1 MGKIFNINRRFKG
14 TEPKD
19 SGLADFENDIVSLD
33 ETGSI
38 ELPDDASED
47 NINAQYENYDEDYD
61 EVSDETDEAE
71 ELEEVDE
78 TDEVEELEEVDETDN
93 IDDSEEADET
103 FDSEESEYYDEAS
116 DETGAIDEIPEDA
129 EDYDESEETGD
140 AEESE
145 YYDDDYEEASDE
157 IGAID
162 EIPEDAEDYDESEET
177 GDAEESGYYDD
188 DYDEVSDEIGD
199 TEEYDEVSDE
209 TGVIEDFGE
218 VAAIA
223 EGSLEEIEYP
233 EEVADHDNYSDDD
246 PTLGFDEVRLDTATI
261 NAADLA
267 AYVKGTRIREL
278 RQSGAYSEDVCDVD
292 AVSESA
298 GASGGKASA
307 KETSYG
313 KPSGKRTSEKSISGK
328 SRSDKR
334 KPEAASYDEADQDLG
349 SDEYVN
355 LDAPHNPVIK
365 APEKDKNNVLKLLVI
380 AAACIALLAVGIF
393 GIKGLLHRGGSSSGS
408 VVRMNDAGLPVAD
421 ELMGVGSELG
431 SIDSIGRAGI
441 DAAINATMS
450 GGTQVVDV
458 PVPDTSVIPHT
469 DYNENELVIST
480 RVSIEL
486 ITVKSDLKIRF
497 INADTGKLIPNIPFQ
512 VVITDPSGKTLNWT
526 DDDLDGIIYKTSI
539 SEGKYKVHVEP
550 LSGDKYSDYSWPSD
564 NNVTVK
570 STIDYAKV
578 DVGDEVKDA
587 SQVNENA
594 EDTASRGNT
603 SELDPTNTVAFVE
616 SSVSPMYTEISK
628 DTITNPLA
636 ALILQEPDAIVLV
649 SENSVSGN
657 QTVSGNGADSGNGG
671 GTTVSNNDSGNTPSV
686 SGNGEQPGSNG
697 QGTSVSA
704 NDTPAPK
711 PGVSVTVS
719 PATLSLKTGA
729 AGTVT
734 FSYSLTNVEKA
745 DKIDV
750 VSSNTSVATVSSS
763 HSEKDKTV
771 TVTVTAVAGGTCD
784 ITVTVTTAK
793 TDKVTETAT
802 ASAKCTVTV
811 TNVDMTQPLKD
822 KSGNVVYV
830 FENNAYRAATFADYA
845 KFDKFY
851 IVTGTKYTG
860 WQTINGSTYYYDAN
874 GKVVTGT
881 QVIQGVTYM
890 FAADGKM
897 TSTSGVLGIDVSKW
911 NGNIDW
917 AAVKA
922 SGVDYVIIR
931 VGYRGSTAGALI
943 DDSRFVANING
954 AKGAGLRVG
963 VYFVTQAINDVEA
976 VYEASMVLDR
986 IKGYSLDLPVFLDVE
1001 PSGGRGDRIDKATR
1015 TSVIIAFCETIRSAG
1030 YSAGVYANKT
1040 WLDTKM
1046 DASQLGNYKI
1056 WVAHYSSVC
1065 GYTGR
1070 YDMWQYTDKGTI
1082 SGITGS
1088 VDLNLRYS

>member
-47 NINAQYENYDEDYD
+47 NIDAQYENYDEDYD

-71 ELEEVDE
+71 EPGEVDE
-78 TDEVEELEEVDETDN
+78 TDEVEELEEVDETDT
-93 IDDSEEADET
+93 IDDPEEADET
-103 FDSEESEYYDEAS
+103 FDSEESEYYDEDYEEVSDETGAIDEIPEDAEDYDKSEETGDAEESDYYDDYDEAS

-129 EDYDESEETGD
+129 EG
-140 AEESE
+140 
-145 YYDDDYEEASDE
+145 
-157 IGAID
+157 
-162 EIPEDAEDYDESEET
+162 YDESEET

-188 DYDEVSDEIGD
+188 DYDELSDETGD

-218 VAAIA
+218 CAAAA

-233 EEVADHDNYSDDD
+233 EEVADHDDYSDDD

-278 RQSGAYSEDVCDVD
+278 RQSGAYSEDVSDVD

-298 GASGGKASA
+298 DASGVKASA

-328 SRSDKR
+328 ARSDKR

-458 PVPDTSVIPHT
+458 PVPDTSVTPHT

-550 LSGDKYSDYSWPSD
+550 LSGDKYSDYS
-564 NNVTVK
+564 
-570 STIDYAKV
+570 I
-578 DVGDEVKDA
+578 
-587 SQVNENA
+587 
-594 EDTASRGNT
+594 
-603 SELDPTNTVAFVE
+603 
-616 SSVSPMYTEISK
+616 
-628 DTITNPLA
+628 
-636 ALILQEPDAIVLV
+636 
-649 SENSVSGN
+649 
-657 QTVSGNGADSGNGG
+657 
-671 GTTVSNNDSGNTPSV
+671 
-686 SGNGEQPGSNG
+686 
-697 QGTSVSA
+697 
-704 NDTPAPK
+704 
-711 PGVSVTVS
+711 
-719 PATLSLKTGA
+719 
-729 AGTVT
+729 
-734 FSYSLTNVEKA
+734 
-745 DKIDV
+745 
-750 VSSNTSVATVSSS
+750 
-763 HSEKDKTV
+763 
-771 TVTVTAVAGGTCD
+771 
-784 ITVTVTTAK
+784 
-793 TDKVTETAT
+793 
-802 ASAKCTVTV
+802 
-811 TNVDMTQPLKD
+811 
-822 KSGNVVYV
+822 
-830 FENNAYRAATFADYA
+830 
-845 KFDKFY
+845 
-851 IVTGTKYTG
+851 
-860 WQTINGSTYYYDAN
+860 
-874 GKVVTGT
+874 
-881 QVIQGVTYM
+881 
-890 FAADGKM
+890 
-897 TSTSGVLGIDVSKW
+897 
-911 NGNIDW
+911 
-917 AAVKA
+917 
-922 SGVDYVIIR
+922 
-931 VGYRGSTAGALI
+931 
-943 DDSRFVANING
+943 
-954 AKGAGLRVG
+954 
-963 VYFVTQAINDVEA
+963 
-976 VYEASMVLDR
+976 
-986 IKGYSLDLPVFLDVE
+986 
-1001 PSGGRGDRIDKATR
+1001 
-1015 TSVIIAFCETIRSAG
+1015 
-1030 YSAGVYANKT
+1030 
-1040 WLDTKM
+1040 
-1046 DASQLGNYKI
+1046 
-1056 WVAHYSSVC
+1056 
-1065 GYTGR
+1065 
-1070 YDMWQYTDKGTI
+1070 
-1082 SGITGS
+1082 
-1088 VDLNLRYS
+1088 

>member
-47 NINAQYENYDEDYD
+47 NIDAQYENYDEDYD

-71 ELEEVDE
+71 EPGEVDE
-78 TDEVEELEEVDETDN
+78 TDEVEELEEVDETDT
-93 IDDSEEADET
+93 IDDPEEADET
-103 FDSEESEYYDEAS
+103 FDSEESEYYDEDYDEVS

-129 EDYDESEETGD
+129 EDYDESEET
-140 AEESE
+140 
-145 YYDDDYEEASDE
+145 
-157 IGAID
+157 
-162 EIPEDAEDYDESEET
+162 EDT
-177 GDAEESGYYDD
+177 EESGYYDD
-188 DYDEVSDEIGD
+188 DYDEVSDE
-199 TEEYDEVSDE
+199 

-218 VAAIA
+218 GAAAA

-233 EEVADHDNYSDDD
+233 EEFADHDDYSDDD
-246 PTLGFDEVRLDTATI
+246 PTLDFDEVRLDTATI

-278 RQSGAYSEDVCDVD
+278 RQSGAYSEDVSDVD

-298 GASGGKASA
+298 GASEVKASA

-313 KPSGKRTSEKSISGK
+313 KPSGKRTSEKNISGK
-328 SRSDKR
+328 ARSDKR
-334 KPEAASYDEADQDLG
+334 KPEAASYDEADQNLG

-458 PVPDTSVIPHT
+458 PVPDTSVTPHT

-636 ALILQEPDAIVLV
+636 ALTMQEPGGIVLV
-649 SENSVSGN
+649 SETNSGESGNSESNSGDNGSNTESGSQPSVSDN
-657 QTVSGNGADSGNGG
+657 NSG
-671 GTTVSNNDSGNTPSV
+671 TTPSV
-686 SGNGEQPGSNG
+686 SGNESQSGNNNS
-697 QGTSVSA
+697 GTSVSA

-711 PGVSVTVS
+711 PEVSVTVS

-729 AGTVT
+729 TGTFT
-734 FSYSLTNVEKA
+734 FSYSLTNVDKV

-750 VSSNTSVATVSSS
+750 VSSNTSVATASVS
-763 HSEKDKTV
+763 DK

-811 TNVDMTQPLKD
+811 TNVDMTQTLKD
-822 KSGNVVYV
+822 KSGNEVYV
-830 FENNAYRAATFADYA
+830 FENNAYRIATFADYA

-860 WQTINGSTYYYDAN
+860 WQNINGSTYYYDAN

-954 AKGAGLRVG
+954 AKGAGLKVG

>member
-38 ELPDDASED
+38 ELPDDATED
-47 NINAQYENYDEDYD
+47 NIDAQYENYDEDYD

-71 ELEEVDE
+71 EPGEVDE
-78 TDEVEELEEVDETDN
+78 TDEVEELEEVDETDT
-93 IDDSEEADET
+93 IDDPEEADET
-103 FDSEESEYYDEAS
+103 FDSEESEYYDEDYDEVS

-145 YYDDDYEEASDE
+145 YYDDDYDEASDE
-157 IGAID
+157 TGAID
-162 EIPEDAEDYDESEET
+162 EIPEDAEDYDEPEET
-177 GDAEESGYYDD
+177 EDAEEAGCYDD
-188 DYDEVSDEIGD
+188 D
-199 TEEYDEVSDE
+199 YDEVSDE
-209 TGVIEDFGE
+209 TGVIEEFGE
-218 VAAIA
+218 GAAAA

-233 EEVADHDNYSDDD
+233 EEVADHDDYSDDD

-278 RQSGAYSEDVCDVD
+278 RQSGAYSEDVSDVD

-298 GASGGKASA
+298 DASGVKASA

-328 SRSDKR
+328 ARSDKR

-458 PVPDTSVIPHT
+458 PVPDTSVTPHT

-636 ALILQEPDAIVLV
+636 ALTMQEPGGIVLV
-649 SENSVSGN
+649 SETNSGESDNSESNSGDNGSNTESGSQPSVSDN
-657 QTVSGNGADSGNGG
+657 NSG
-671 GTTVSNNDSGNTPSV
+671 TTPSV
-686 SGNGEQPGSNG
+686 SGNESQSGNNNS
-697 QGTSVSA
+697 GTSVSA

-711 PGVSVTVS
+711 PEVSVTVS

-729 AGTVT
+729 TGTFT
-734 FSYSLTNVEKA
+734 FSYSLTNVDKV

-750 VSSNTSVATVSSS
+750 VSSNTSVATASVS
-763 HSEKDKTV
+763 DK

-811 TNVDMTQPLKD
+811 TNVDMTQTLKD
-822 KSGNVVYV
+822 KSGNEVYV
-830 FENNAYRAATFADYA
+830 FENNAYRIATFADYA

-860 WQTINGSTYYYDAN
+860 WQNINGSTYYYDAN

-954 AKGAGLRVG
+954 AKGAGLKVG

-1001 PSGGRGDRIDKATR
+1001 TSGGRGDRIDKATR

>member
-47 NINAQYENYDEDYD
+47 NIDAQYENYDEDYD

-71 ELEEVDE
+71 EPGEVDE
-78 TDEVEELEEVDETDN
+78 TDEVEELEEVDETDT
-93 IDDSEEADET
+93 IDDPEEADET
-103 FDSEESEYYDEAS
+103 FDSEESEYYDEDYDEVS

-145 YYDDDYEEASDE
+145 YYDDDYDEASDE
-157 IGAID
+157 TGAID
-162 EIPEDAEDYDESEET
+162 EIPEDAEDYDEPEET
-177 GDAEESGYYDD
+177 EDAEEAGCYDD
-188 DYDEVSDEIGD
+188 D
-199 TEEYDEVSDE
+199 YDEVSDE
-209 TGVIEDFGE
+209 TGVIEEFGE
-218 VAAIA
+218 GAATA

-233 EEVADHDNYSDDD
+233 EEVADHDDYSDDD

-278 RQSGAYSEDVCDVD
+278 RQSGAYSEDVSDVD

-298 GASGGKASA
+298 DASGVKASA

-328 SRSDKR
+328 ARSDKR

-355 LDAPHNPVIK
+355 LVAPHNPVIK

-458 PVPDTSVIPHT
+458 PVPDTSVTPHT

-636 ALILQEPDAIVLV
+636 ALTMQEPGGIVLV
-649 SENSVSGN
+649 ADNSVSGN
-657 QTVSGNGADSGNGG
+657 E
-671 GTTVSNNDSGNTPSV
+671 SV
-686 SGNGEQPGSNG
+686 SGNGDVSGNSGTGGNSEGGNSSSNSGSEGGNNASG
-697 QGTSVSA
+697 SGSDVSG
-704 NDTPAPK
+704 NTQPAPK
-711 PGVSVTVS
+711 PEVSVTVS

-729 AGTVT
+729 TGTFT
-734 FSYSLTNVEKA
+734 FSYSLTNVDKV

-750 VSSNTSVATVSSS
+750 VSSNTSVATASVS
-763 HSEKDKTV
+763 DK

-811 TNVDMTQPLKD
+811 TNVDMTQTLKD
-822 KSGNVVYV
+822 KSGNEVYV
-830 FENNAYRAATFADYA
+830 FENNAYRIATFADYA

-860 WQTINGSTYYYDAN
+860 WQNINGSTYYYDAN

-954 AKGAGLRVG
+954 AKGAGLKVG

-1001 PSGGRGDRIDKATR
+1001 TSGGRGDRIDKATR

>member
-47 NINAQYENYDEDYD
+47 NIDAQYENYDEDYD

-71 ELEEVDE
+71 EPGEVDE
-78 TDEVEELEEVDETDN
+78 TDEVEELEEVDETDT
-93 IDDSEEADET
+93 IDDPEEADET
-103 FDSEESEYYDEAS
+103 FDSEESEYYDEDYEEVSDETGAIDEIPEDAEDYDESEETEDAKESEYYDDDYDEAS

-140 AEESE
+140 A
-145 YYDDDYEEASDE
+145 DEA
-157 IGAID
+157 
-162 EIPEDAEDYDESEET
+162 
-177 GDAEESGYYDD
+177 GYYDD
-188 DYDEVSDEIGD
+188 D
-199 TEEYDEVSDE
+199 YDEVSDE

-218 VAAIA
+218 GAAAA

-233 EEVADHDNYSDDD
+233 EEVADHDDYSDDD
-246 PTLGFDEVRLDTATI
+246 PTLDFDEVRLDTATI

-278 RQSGAYSEDVCDVD
+278 RQSGAYSEDLSDVD
-292 AVSESA
+292 AVSESTD
-298 GASGGKASA
+298 ASGVKASA

-328 SRSDKR
+328 ARSDKR

-458 PVPDTSVIPHT
+458 PVPDTSVTPHT

-636 ALILQEPDAIVLV
+636 ALTMQEPGGIVLV
-649 SENSVSGN
+649 SETNSGESGNSESNSGDNGSNTESGSQPSVSDN
-657 QTVSGNGADSGNGG
+657 NSG
-671 GTTVSNNDSGNTPSV
+671 TTPSV
-686 SGNGEQPGSNG
+686 SGNESQSGNNNS
-697 QGTSVSA
+697 GTSVSA

-711 PGVSVTVS
+711 PEVSVTVS

-729 AGTVT
+729 TGTFT
-734 FSYSLTNVEKA
+734 FSYSLTNV
-745 DKIDV
+745 DKVDKVDV
-750 VSSNTSVATVSSS
+750 VSSNTSVATVSVS
-763 HSEKDKTV
+763 DK

-811 TNVDMTQPLKD
+811 TNVDMTQTLKD
-822 KSGNVVYV
+822 KSGNEVYV
-830 FENNAYRAATFADYA
+830 FENNAYRIATFADYA

-860 WQTINGSTYYYDAN
+860 WQNINGSTYYYDAN

-954 AKGAGLRVG
+954 AKGAGLKVG

>member
-1 MGKIFNINRRFKG
+1 MGKIFNINRKHRG

-19 SGLADFENDIVSLD
+19 SGLTDFENDIVSLD

-38 ELPDDASED
+38 ELPDDASAAEGYDDRYED
-47 NINAQYENYDEDYD
+47 YDEDYD
-61 EVSDETDEAE
+61 EAADETGEVYDETDEAA
-71 ELEEVDE
+71 DE
-78 TDEVEELEEVDETDN
+78 SDEVEELEEV
-93 IDDSEEADET
+93 A
-103 FDSEESEYYDEAS
+103 
-116 DETGAIDEIPEDA
+116 ETGDA
-129 EDYDESEETGD
+129 EDYDEVSDDTVETEESEYYEDDYEEVPDETGTID
-140 AEESE
+140 EISDGAEDYDEVSGDTAEAEESE
-145 YYDDDYEEASDE
+145 YYEDDYEEAL
-157 IGAID
+157 
-162 EIPEDAEDYDESEET
+162 
-177 GDAEESGYYDD
+177 
-188 DYDEVSDEIGD
+188 
-199 TEEYDEVSDE
+199 DE
-209 TGVIEDFGE
+209 TGVIDDIEGTSA
-218 VAAIA
+218 VR
-223 EGSLEEIEYP
+223 GSLEEIEYP
-233 EEVADHDNYSDDD
+233 EEVTDYDDYSDEDYKSDDDSYDDSEEGSYEDEAPESLIRDDD

-267 AYVKGTRIREL
+267 AYVKGSRIREL
-278 RQSGAYSEDVCDVD
+278 RQSGAYSENVGDMDT
-292 AVSESA
+292 ASENEVATERAASA
-298 GASGGKASA
+298 GESSHGKA
-307 KETSYG
+307 
-313 KPSGKRTSEKSISGK
+313 SGKRTSEKSISGRG
-328 SRSDKR
+328 RSDR
-334 KPEAASYDEADQDLG
+334 KSQEAESYDEPDQDLG

-355 LDAPHNPVIK
+355 LDAPHDRPIE
-365 APEKDKNNVLKLLVI
+365 APGTEKNNILKILVI
-380 AAACIALLAVGIF
+380 AAACIALLAVVAF
-393 GIKGLLHRGGSSSGS
+393 GIRQLMHRGGGAAGS
-408 VVRMNDAGLPVAD
+408 AVRVNDAGLPVAD
-421 ELMGVGSELG
+421 ELIGVGNELG

-441 DAAINATMS
+441 EAAINARIS

-458 PVPDTSVIPHT
+458 PVPDTTITPHS
-469 DYNENELVIST
+469 DYNENEIVVST

-512 VVITDPSGKTLNWT
+512 VVVTDPSGKTLNWT

-603 SELDPTNTVAFVE
+603 SELDPNNTVEFVE

-636 ALILQEPDAIVLV
+636 ALTLQEPGGIVLV
-649 SENSVSGN
+649 SENNSGESSGSESGSGDNGSNTESDSQSSVSDDN
-657 QTVSGNGADSGNGG
+657 SG
-671 GTTVSNNDSGNTPSV
+671 TTPSV
-686 SGNGEQPGSNG
+686 SGNEGESGSNNS
-697 QGTSVSA
+697 GTSVSS

-711 PGVSVTVS
+711 PEVSVTVS

-729 AGTVT
+729 TGTFT
-734 FSYSLTNVEKA
+734 FSYTLTNVDKA

-750 VSSNTSVATVSSS
+750 VSSNTSVATVSVA
-763 HSEKDKTV
+763 DKTV
-771 TVTVTAVAGGTCD
+771 TVTAVGGGTCD

-793 TDKVTETAT
+793 TDKITETAT

-811 TNVDMTQPLKD
+811 TNVDMTQTLKD
-822 KSGNVVYV
+822 KSGNEVYV
-830 FENNAYRAATFADYA
+830 FENNAYRIATFADYA

-860 WQTINGSTYYYDAN
+860 WQNLNGSTYYYDAN

-943 DDSRFVANING
+943 DDSRFIANING
-954 AKGAGLRVG
+954 AKGAGLKVG
-963 VYFVTQAINDVEA
+963 VYFVTQAVNDVEA

>member
-1 MGKIFNINRRFKG
+1 MGKIFNINRKHRG

-19 SGLADFENDIVSLD
+19 SGLTDFENDIVSLD

-38 ELPDDASED
+38 ELPDDASAAED
-47 NINAQYENYDEDYD
+47 YDDRYEDYDEDYDEAADETGEVYDETDEAADEFDEIEELEEVAETGDAEDYDEVSDDTVETEESEYYEDDYD
-61 EVSDETDEAE
+61 EVSDETG
-71 ELEEVDE
+71 
-78 TDEVEELEEVDETDN
+78 TIDEV
-93 IDDSEEADET
+93 
-103 FDSEESEYYDEAS
+103 S
-116 DETGAIDEIPEDA
+116 DGA
-129 EDYDESEETGD
+129 EDYDEVSDDAVE

-145 YYDDDYEEASDE
+145 YYEDDYDE
-157 IGAID
+157 VPDETGTID
-162 EIPEDAEDYDESEET
+162 EISDGAEDYDE
-177 GDAEESGYYDD
+177 
-188 DYDEVSDEIGD
+188 VP
-199 TEEYDEVSDE
+199 DE
-209 TGVIEDFGE
+209 TGVIDDIEGASA
-218 VAAIA
+218 VR
-223 EGSLEEIEYP
+223 GSLEEIEYP
-233 EEVADHDNYSDDD
+233 EEVSEYDDYSDEDYKSDDDSYDDSYEEGSYEDEAPESLIRDDD

-267 AYVKGTRIREL
+267 AYVKGSRIREL
-278 RQSGAYSEDVCDVD
+278 RQSGAYSENVGDMDT
-292 AVSESA
+292 ASENEVAIERAASA
-298 GASGGKASA
+298 GESSYGKAS
-307 KETSYG
+307 
-313 KPSGKRTSEKSISGK
+313 GKRASEKSTSGRG
-328 SRSDKR
+328 RSDR
-334 KPEAASYDEADQDLG
+334 KSQEAESYDEPDQDLG

-355 LDAPHNPVIK
+355 LDAPHDRPIE
-365 APEKDKNNVLKLLVI
+365 APGTEKNNILKILVI
-380 AAACIALLAVGIF
+380 AAACIALLAVAAF
-393 GIKGLLHRGGSSSGS
+393 GIRQLMHRGGGAAGS
-408 VVRMNDAGLPVAD
+408 AVRVNDAGLPVAD
-421 ELMGVGSELG
+421 ELIGVGNELG

-441 DAAINATMS
+441 EAAINARMS

-458 PVPDTSVIPHT
+458 PVPDTTITPHS
-469 DYNENELVIST
+469 DYNETEIVVST

-512 VVITDPSGKTLNWT
+512 VVVTDPSGKTLNWT

-603 SELDPTNTVAFVE
+603 SELDPNNTVEFVE

-636 ALILQEPDAIVLV
+636 ALTLQEPGGIVLV
-649 SENSVSGN
+649 TENSVSGN
-657 QTVSGNGADSGNGG
+657 GTVSGNGDVSGNSGSGG
-671 GTTVSNNDSGNTPSV
+671 NSEGGNSSSDGSEGGNTGSV
-686 SGNGEQPGSNG
+686 SGND
-697 QGTSVSA
+697 VSG
-704 NDTPAPK
+704 NTTQPAPK
-711 PGVSVTVS
+711 PEVSVTVS

-729 AGTVT
+729 TGTFT
-734 FSYSLTNVEKA
+734 FSYSLTNVDKA

-750 VSSNTSVATVSSS
+750 VSSNTSVATASVS
-763 HSEKDKTV
+763 DKTV
-771 TVTVTAVAGGTCD
+771 TVTAVGGGTCD
-784 ITVTVTTAK
+784 ITVTITTAK
-793 TDKVTETAT
+793 TDKITETAT

-811 TNVDMTQPLKD
+811 TNVDMTQTLKD
-822 KSGNVVYV
+822 KSGNEVYV
-830 FENNAYRAATFADYA
+830 FENNAYRIATFADYA

-860 WQTINGSTYYYDAN
+860 WQNLNGSTYYYDAN

-943 DDSRFVANING
+943 DDSRFIANING
-954 AKGAGLRVG
+954 AKGAGLKVG
-963 VYFVTQAINDVEA
+963 VYFVTQAVNDVEA